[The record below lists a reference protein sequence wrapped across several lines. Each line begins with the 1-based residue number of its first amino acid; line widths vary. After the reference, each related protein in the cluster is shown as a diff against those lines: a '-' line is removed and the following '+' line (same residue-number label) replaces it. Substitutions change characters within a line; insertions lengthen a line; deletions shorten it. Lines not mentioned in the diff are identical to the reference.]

1 MGFLFGK
8 DADLRFIRYTRE
20 QSSIAASLEG
30 GTGRVMNSKMRTVVN
45 DNMDTIIEKWIALM
59 KEEKGERFF
68 HFMPQH
74 LVEKTSREFTMLMTS
89 NINEGEHKLNT
100 EQLNDFTEKVV
111 RFGWSIKFVN
121 KAIDNFGSVVFDML
135 EDENVITEQNLRIF
149 MGIFSSWI
157 SPLRESIIE
166 AYAIKWEE
174 TVELQK
180 VALQELSASL
190 IPVVEKVSIMP
201 LVGTIDTERAKLIM
215 ENLLEGVVQQRAEVV
230 LLDITGVPV
239 VDTMVAHH
247 IIQAADAVR
256 LVGAKCMLVGIRPEI
271 AQTIVAL
278 GINLSD
284 FTTTSTLQRGMQEAL
299 SLTNREIVEVE

>member
-1 MGFLFGK
+1 
-8 DADLRFIRYTRE
+8 
-20 QSSIAASLEG
+20 
-30 GTGRVMNSKMRTVVN
+30 MNSKMRVVVN
-45 DNMDTIIEKWIALM
+45 ENMDAILDHWIELM

-74 LVEKTSREFTMLMTS
+74 LVEKTSREFAALMTS
-89 NINEGEHKLNT
+89 NINEGEQAVNKERL
-100 EQLNDFTEKVV
+100 EDFTEKVI

-121 KAIDNFGSVVFDML
+121 KAIDNFASVVFEML
-135 EDENVITEQNLRIF
+135 EDEEVITEQNLRIF
-149 MGIFSSWI
+149 MGVFTGWI
-157 SPLRESIIE
+157 NPLRASIIE
-166 AYAIKWEE
+166 AYAVKWEQ
-174 TVELQK
+174 TDNLQK

-190 IPVVEKVSIMP
+190 IPVVDKVSIMP

-284 FTTTSTLQRGMQEAL
+284 FTTTSTLRRGMQQAL

>member
-1 MGFLFGK
+1 
-8 DADLRFIRYTRE
+8 
-20 QSSIAASLEG
+20 
-30 GTGRVMNSKMRTVVN
+30 MNSKMRTVVN
-45 DNMDTIIEKWIALM
+45 EHMDAIIEQWIEQM

-74 LVEKTSREFTMLMTS
+74 LVEKTSREFTALMTS
-89 NINEGEHKLNT
+89 NINEGENAVNNERLD
-100 EQLNDFTEKVV
+100 DFTEKVI

-121 KAIDNFGSVVFDML
+121 KAIDNFASVVFELL
-135 EDENVITEQNLRIF
+135 EDEEVITEQNLRIF
-149 MGIFSSWI
+149 MGVFSGWI
-157 SPLRESIIE
+157 NPLRESIIE
-166 AYAIKWEE
+166 AYAIKWEQ
-174 TVELQK
+174 TDTLQK

-190 IPVVEKVSIMP
+190 IPVVDKVSIMP

-284 FTTTSTLQRGMQEAL
+284 FTTTSTLRRGMQEAL